1 MVQAVVQESGC
12 LTEATPPPV
21 STAELFYP
29 ERWDIVRDSGIPPLH
44 QSELS
49 DDQALREEFLVGT
62 RLLGVTGGRK
72 EVKPQQLRLA
82 DVCNAGHSTIG
93 VLLPRRSTKTTTL
106 LALAL
111 GRCSSREDYL
121 VGYTTCTTGQK
132 ARDRFR
138 KDIVPVLERLFPD
151 PASRAFKIRKAGGSE
166 RIEFDNGSIFQVL
179 PPQGESFRSDAFDLI
194 IFDEAGEAS
203 PEMTEDLLA
212 GALPTFDTR
221 PDAQLLVAGT
231 AAKFR
236 EGNLLWDTLADG
248 RDGRNATGILEYAAP
263 DTTDMADLDEWD
275 KVEALVAAAH
285 PGVGV
290 LTTMEVVK
298 QRWGKLSRRQF
309 AEEYLSIFG
318 TAGAVQS
325 FLNVEQW
332 TGHGSSGVLPDM
344 PTDRAVGLAMTVH
357 PDQSC
362 AAITAA
368 WRDDEGRA
376 CLLLVDYRSGTTWL
390 AKRMKELTTKLRTSA
405 VFDEQGPVRVE
416 TEIMERMRPRPR
428 MAPQTWRDVATSA
441 ALLSKEI
448 DQGNVV
454 HWCQDELTTAVQLV
468 TKRGTPTSNRWA
480 FGRREP
486 GHSIIAAEGA
496 SMALRWA
503 DENPKRAR
511 ARAFAA

>member
-1 MVQAVVQESGC
+1 MTTAES
-12 LTEATPPPV
+12 LTEPPLPPALA
-21 STAELFYP
+21 AEVFYP
-29 ERWDIVRDSGIPPLH
+29 EHWNITRDSGIPPLH

-49 DDQALREEFLVGT
+49 EDQTLREEFLEGT

-111 GRCSSREDYL
+111 GRCVSREDYL

-248 RDGRNATGILEYAAP
+248 RAGNNSTGILEYAAA
-263 DTTDMADLDEWD
+263 DTTDMADLDDWD

-290 LTTMEVVK
+290 LTTMDVVK

-325 FLNVEQW
+325 FLNVEEW
-332 TGHGSSGVLPDM
+332 MAHGDSGALPPM
-344 PTDRAVGLAMTVH
+344 PTDRTVGLAVTVH

-368 WRDDEGRA
+368 WRDDQGRA
-376 CLLLVDYRSGTTWL
+376 CLLVVDYRSGSKWL
-390 AKRMKELTTKLRTSA
+390 AKRAKELAGKMRT
-405 VFDEQGPVRVE
+405 PVIHDSTGTVVVE
-416 TEIMERMRPRPR
+416 VEVMQRMKPRPR
-428 MAPQTWRDVATSA
+428 MAPQTWLDVSTSA
-441 ALLSKEI
+441 ALLAKEI
-448 DQGNVV
+448 DDGNVL
-454 HWCQDELTTAVQLV
+454 HWNQDELTTAIQLV

-486 GHSIIAAEGA
+486 GHSIITAEGA
-496 SMALRWA
+496 SMALRYA
-503 DENPKRAR
+503 DANPKRAR
-511 ARAFAA
+511 VRPKIAS